1 MKTKSFFFAL
11 MGLISLSACN
21 KNQIKVEYPQQEP
34 QYCELKVAVNTGLV
48 VKSTGAADAVTANE
62 KAVKSLQVFVFR
74 GDFLDAYAKVST
86 STLSLTCTAG
96 SRKVYAVVNAPDL
109 SSVSSLDALENTL
122 VDLANNAPNAL
133 VMAGVKP
140 VTMPQTEVVTV
151 EVTRHVA
158 RIALNKI
165 TRAFESTSLGALKF
179 TVKNIYV
186 SDVAG
191 TIKLNGSSSISKWYN
206 SGKTTTDLPSLL
218 HDTVN
223 TDIANNTSY
232 QTPHYF
238 YVMPNDNS
246 TKTTKLV
253 IEVSLGSESFFYPL
267 ELPAIERN
275 KSYEFQNVK
284 VLRPGSDDPD
294 IPVNSSE
301 ISFTV
306 SVKDWDTIAIDEK
319 II

>member
-1 MKTKSFFFAL
+1 MKTKKFFYAL
-11 MGLISLSACN
+11 MGLLALSACN
-21 KNQIKVEYPQQEP
+21 KNQMTVEYPQQEP
-34 QYCELKVAVNTGLV
+34 EYCSLTVAVNTGLV
-48 VKSTGAADAVTANE
+48 VKSTGAADVVTANE

-74 GDFLDAYAKVST
+74 GDFLDAYQKVSA

-109 SSVSSLDALENTL
+109 SSVSSLSALENTI
-122 VDLANNAPNAL
+122 VDLANNSPNAL
-133 VMAGVKP
+133 VMAGCKDVSL
-140 VTMPQTEVVTV
+140 PQSEAVSVDV
-151 EVTRHVA
+151 SRLVA

-165 TRAFESTSLGALKF
+165 SRVFESASLGALKF

-186 SDVAG
+186 SDAAG
-191 TIKLNGSSSISKWYN
+191 TIKLSGTTSISKWYN
-206 SGKTTTDLPSLL
+206 SGRNSELPTLL
-218 HDTVN
+218 FDTVN
-223 TDIANNTSY
+223 TDIANNSAY
-232 QTPHYF
+232 QTVHYF

-246 TKTTKLV
+246 SKTTKLV
-253 IEVSLGSESFFYPL
+253 IEASLGSETFYYPL

-284 VLRPGSDDPD
+284 VLRPGSDKPD
-294 IPVNSSE
+294 TPVESDE

-306 SVKDWDTIAIDEK
+306 NVRDWDVIEIEDK